1 MISQSYDLN
10 MIPGGV
16 QIRVPTSQYD
26 AAGSR
31 TLLFNLYYGRDG
43 FGTVFTIPSGA
54 AVYLDGTKPDGKSFR
69 YTMTIVSGSTNQ
81 VSVDIDEQMTAVKG
95 EVLCQVTIE
104 KNEEILGSA
113 NFILDVEEAALKE
126 GSDMSESIIAHII
139 ELVEEAGA
147 AAALAKRSAEE
158 AEQRLADLGTLS
170 SLTTDAKSNLVAAI
184 NEVDAH
190 TDTNATAIGNLSNLS
205 TDAKTNVVT
214 AINEVDSHTDSNT
227 TAISQLNSKIN
238 GLTLTR
244 TSAVAGATKTITT
257 SADSS
262 YLIITTGASANTEHT
277 LSTVLQGASTNN
289 PIVCNM
295 QTGSNVSVTA
305 SAAHTLTV
313 TNNATSHTVYI
324 AILTIRGSA
333 PTVN

>member
-1 MISQSYDLN
+1 MADETTIISNL
-10 MIPGGV
+10 
-16 QIRVPTSQYD
+16 PTHTP
-26 AAGSR
+26 AGSDY
-31 TLLFNLYYGRDG
+31 LAIEDG
-43 FGTVFTIPSGA
+43 SVTGKNTVN
-54 AVYLDGTKPDGKSFR
+54 
-69 YTMTIVSGSTNQ
+69 TIV
-81 VSVDIDEQMTAVKG
+81 
-95 EVLCQVTIE
+95 
-104 KNEEILGSA
+104 
-113 NFILDVEEAALKE
+113 
-126 GSDMSESIIAHII
+126 
-139 ELVEEAGA
+139 A
-147 AAALAKRSAEE
+147 AAA
-158 AEQRLADLGTLS
+158 Q
-170 SLTTDAKSNLVAAI
+170 VQ
-184 NEVDAH
+184 
-190 TDTNATAIGNLSNLS
+190 TNASNIATNTA
-205 TDAKTNVVT
+205 
-214 AINEVDSHTDSNT
+214 
-227 TAISQLNSKIN
+227 AISQLNSKIN